1 ALDHPREGEGTER
14 GRVPTDARA
23 ARQLQA
29 VQHVHQLHAVLLRV
43 SDLRARA
50 GLHRSGGRCARPALQ
65 HGLPRPGGRRAPED
79 PLRARRPLAVH
90 LRGRMHEG
98 VPQARG
104 SRGRHSAVQG
114 HRRDPLGQVAAPPME
129 CQMSADPHYPL
140 YHPRWYRRR
149 VSVWWWLRKRS
160 YARFVLRELT
170 SVFVAFFA
178 VIYLW
183 QLWAVVQGPDAYA
196 RFLARLRTP
205 LFLALDAVAF

>member
-1 ALDHPREGEGTER
+1 
-14 GRVPTDARA
+14 
-23 ARQLQA
+23 
-29 VQHVHQLHAVLLRV
+29 
-43 SDLRARA
+43 
-50 GLHRSGGRCARPALQ
+50 
-65 HGLPRPGGRRAPED
+65 
-79 PLRARRPLAVH
+79 
-90 LRGRMHEG
+90 
-98 VPQARG
+98 
-104 SRGRHSAVQG
+104 
-114 HRRDPLGQVAAPPME
+114 
-129 CQMSADPHYPL
+129 MSADPHYTL

-205 LFLALDAVAF
+205 LFLALDAVAFLFVLFHAVTWFNLTPKAMVVRLRGTRVPDAVIIGLNYAAWLVLSGMVAFVLLRA